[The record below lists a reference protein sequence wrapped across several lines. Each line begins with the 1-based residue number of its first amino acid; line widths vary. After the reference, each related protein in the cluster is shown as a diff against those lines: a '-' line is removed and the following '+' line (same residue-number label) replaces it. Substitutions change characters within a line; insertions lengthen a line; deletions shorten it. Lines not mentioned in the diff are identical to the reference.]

1 MEYKLALIG
10 FGGVNRSLAEI
21 IFEQEKFAGM
31 DIKIVDICDI
41 QYGTVSNYSGI
52 NLGALLQQLSDS
64 RGFANLQDGAGDGD
78 AVSCIEKTTAD
89 IVVEAT
95 YSNPKDG
102 EPALT
107 HCRNALERGMSVV
120 TTNKGPI
127 ALAGGELESLAKRRG
142 CAIRYEGTVMSGTP
156 VLRFAEEN
164 LRGCAIKGCR
174 GILNGTANYV
184 LGRVEHGLSMKQAVR
199 EAQSMGCAEAN
210 PDADLRGWDVALKVV
225 ILANTLFGTS
235 LRFEDVRCAGI
246 DTLDEQKIREAT
258 NGHWKLIG
266 QVAQKAG
273 GGVEVA
279 VAPAL
284 VPFADP
290 LSRVDGVTNAITF
303 ATDLLGDVSLQG
315 PGAGRRETAFA
326 ILSDIVSLARRSID
340 V

>member
-21 IFEQEKFAGM
+21 IFAQEKFAGM

-41 QYGTVSNYSGI
+41 QYGTVSNRSGI
-52 NLGALLQQLSDS
+52 NLEALLQPLSGS
-64 RGFANLQDGAGDGD
+64 RGFANLQDGVGDGD

-107 HCRNALERGMSVV
+107 HCRCALERGMSVV

-127 ALAGGELESLAKRRG
+127 ALAGAELESLAKRRG

-199 EAQSMGCAEAN
+199 EAQSMGYAEAN
-210 PDADLRGWDVALKVV
+210 PDADLRGWDVALKVI
-225 ILANTLFGTS
+225 ILANTLFGAS

-246 DTLDEQKIREAT
+246 DTLDEQK
-258 NGHWKLIG
+258 
-266 QVAQKAG
+266 
-273 GGVEVA
+273 
-279 VAPAL
+279 
-284 VPFADP
+284 F
-290 LSRVDGVTNAITF
+290 
-303 ATDLLGDVSLQG
+303 
-315 PGAGRRETAFA
+315 
-326 ILSDIVSLARRSID
+326 ARRRMAAGS
-340 V
+340 